1 MAVVLLQR
9 ANDWT
14 PEHESLELAT
24 RLENG
29 RPQALLALQQGL
41 FVDDGDYGDDLHFA
55 YVQFPAALNEALVR
69 NNQWLD
75 VSLLR
80 RIAHGRA
87 HRYVVDN
94 QYAARDRMRRA
105 TSSETS
111 SHVTR
116 VRSHNRVRGYQSS
129 IEQSVA
135 DADTERRADG
145 YLREQ
150 ARLQLMNVRID
161 PAALGQSS
169 SSLLRIA
176 QGITYNGMSDDAL
189 ALLFGATYA
198 PNQPEQPKAVEEPL
212 KPSEAAPVD
221 WRKRS
226 VRFKR

>member
-41 FVDDGDYGDDLHFA
+41 FVDHGDYGDDLHFA

-145 YLREQ
+145 YLRER
-150 ARLQLMNVRID
+150 ARLELMNVRID

-176 QGITYNGMSDDAL
+176 QGITDNGMSDDAL

-198 PNQPEQPKAVEEPL
+198 PNPPAPPKAVEEPL
-212 KPSEAAPVD
+212 KPSGAAPVD

>member
-1 MAVVLLQR
+1 MAWASSSALRVCGDLRVLRGCRSSIGARGIGARGIGRGTRVRIRVGVV
-9 ANDWT
+9 
-14 PEHESLELAT
+14 
-24 RLENG
+24 G
-29 RPQALLALQQGL
+29 
-41 FVDDGDYGDDLHFA
+41 
-55 YVQFPAALNEALVR
+55 
-69 NNQWLD
+69 
-75 VSLLR
+75 
-80 RIAHGRA
+80 
-87 HRYVVDN
+87 
-94 QYAARDRMRRA
+94 
-105 TSSETS
+105 

-116 VRSHNRVRGYQSS
+116 VRSRNRVRGYQSS

-198 PNQPEQPKAVEEPL
+198 PNPPEQPKAVEEPL

>member
-9 ANDWT
+9 ASDWT

-135 DADTERRADG
+135 DADTERRA
-145 YLREQ
+145 
-150 ARLQLMNVRID
+150 VF
-161 PAALGQSS
+161 
-169 SSLLRIA
+169 LLA
-176 QGITYNGMSDDAL
+176 
-189 ALLFGATYA
+189 
-198 PNQPEQPKAVEEPL
+198 
-212 KPSEAAPVD
+212 
-221 WRKRS
+221 
-226 VRFKR
+226 

>member
-41 FVDDGDYGDDLHFA
+41 FVDDGDYELDLHFA

-176 QGITYNGMSDDAL
+176 QGITDNGMSDDAL

-198 PNQPEQPKAVEEPL
+198 PNPPEQPKAVEEPL

>member
-9 ANDWT
+9 ASDWT

-41 FVDDGDYGDDLHFA
+41 FVDDGDYELDLHFA
-55 YVQFPAALNEALVR
+55 YVQFPAALNEALAR

-116 VRSHNRVRGYQSS
+116 VRSRNRVRGYQSS

-176 QGITYNGMSDDAL
+176 QGITDNGMSDDAL

-198 PNQPEQPKAVEEPL
+198 PNPPAPPKAVEEPL
-212 KPSEAAPVD
+212 KPSGAAPVD

>member
-9 ANDWT
+9 ASDWT

-29 RPQALLALQQGL
+29 RPQALLALRQGL

-80 RIAHGRA
+80 RTAHGRA

-105 TSSETS
+105 TSSETR

-116 VRSHNRVRGYQSS
+116 VRSRNRVRGYQSS

-145 YLREQ
+145 YLRER
-150 ARLQLMNVRID
+150 ARLELMNVRID

-176 QGITYNGMSDDAL
+176 QGITDNGMSDDAL

-198 PNQPEQPKAVEEPL
+198 PNPPAPPKAVEEPL
-212 KPSEAAPVD
+212 KPSGAAPVD

>member
-9 ANDWT
+9 ASDWT

-55 YVQFPAALNEALVR
+55 YVQFPAALNEALAR

-116 VRSHNRVRGYQSS
+116 VRSRNRVRGYQSS

-198 PNQPEQPKAVEEPL
+198 PNPPEQPKAVEEPL

>member
-9 ANDWT
+9 ASDWT

-116 VRSHNRVRGYQSS
+116 VRSRNRVRGYQSS

-198 PNQPEQPKAVEEPL
+198 PNPPAPPKAVEEPL

>member
-9 ANDWT
+9 ASDWT

-116 VRSHNRVRGYQSS
+116 VRSRNRVRGYQSS

-145 YLREQ
+145 YFREQ

-176 QGITYNGMSDDAL
+176 QGITDNGMSDDAL

-198 PNQPEQPKAVEEPL
+198 PNPPAPPKAVEEPL
-212 KPSEAAPVD
+212 KPSGAAPVD

>member
-29 RPQALLALQQGL
+29 RPQALLALQQEL
-41 FVDDGDYGDDLHFA
+41 FVDDGDYGGDLHFA

-94 QYAARDRMRRA
+94 QYAARDRMHRA

-176 QGITYNGMSDDAL
+176 QGITDNGMSDDAL

-198 PNQPEQPKAVEEPL
+198 PNPPAPPKAVEEPL
-212 KPSEAAPVD
+212 KPSGAAPVD

>member
-29 RPQALLALQQGL
+29 RPQALLALRQGL

-116 VRSHNRVRGYQSS
+116 VRSRNRVRGYQSS

-198 PNQPEQPKAVEEPL
+198 PNPPEQPKAVEEPL

>member
-29 RPQALLALQQGL
+29 RPQALLALRQGL

-55 YVQFPAALNEALVR
+55 YVRFPAALNEALAR

-135 DADTERRADG
+135 DADAERRADG

-176 QGITYNGMSDDAL
+176 QGITDNGMSDDAL

-198 PNQPEQPKAVEEPL
+198 PNPPAPPKAVEEPL
-212 KPSEAAPVD
+212 KPSGAAPVD

>member
-9 ANDWT
+9 ASDWT

-29 RPQALLALQQGL
+29 RPQALLALRQGL

-55 YVQFPAALNEALVR
+55 YVRFPAALNEALAR

-105 TSSETS
+105 TSFETS

-116 VRSHNRVRGYQSS
+116 VRSRNRVRGYQSS

-198 PNQPEQPKAVEEPL
+198 PNPPEQPKAVEEPL

>member
-29 RPQALLALQQGL
+29 RPQALLALRQEL

-116 VRSHNRVRGYQSS
+116 VRSRNRVRGYQSS

-176 QGITYNGMSDDAL
+176 QGITDNGMSDDAL

-198 PNQPEQPKAVEEPL
+198 PNPPEQPKAVEEPL

>member
-9 ANDWT
+9 ASDWT

-116 VRSHNRVRGYQSS
+116 VRSRNRVRGYQSS

-198 PNQPEQPKAVEEPL
+198 PNPPEQPKAVEEPL

>member
-9 ANDWT
+9 ASDWT

-29 RPQALLALQQGL
+29 RPQALLALRQEL

-80 RIAHGRA
+80 RTAHGRA

-116 VRSHNRVRGYQSS
+116 VRSRNRVRGYQSS

-198 PNQPEQPKAVEEPL
+198 PNPPAPPKAVEEPL

>member
-9 ANDWT
+9 ASDWT

-29 RPQALLALQQGL
+29 RPQALLALRQGL

-87 HRYVVDN
+87 HRYVVGN

-116 VRSHNRVRGYQSS
+116 VRSVNRLRDYRNQIAQHTS
-129 IEQSVA
+129 
-135 DADTERRADG
+135 DADNERRADG
-145 YLREQ
+145 YLRER
-150 ARLQLMNVRID
+150 ARLELMNVRID
-161 PAALGQSS
+161 PAALRQPY
-169 SSLLRIA
+169 SSLLRLA
-176 QGITYNGMSDDAL
+176 QGITDNRMSDDAL

-198 PNQPEQPKAVEEPL
+198 PNPPEQPKAVEEPL

>member
-161 PAALGQSS
+161 PAALGQSY

-176 QGITYNGMSDDAL
+176 QGITDNGMSDDAL

-198 PNQPEQPKAVEEPL
+198 PNPPAPPKAVEEPL
-212 KPSEAAPVD
+212 KPSGAAPVD

>member
-41 FVDDGDYGDDLHFA
+41 FVDDGDYELDLHFA

-94 QYAARDRMRRA
+94 QYAARDRMCRA

-116 VRSHNRVRGYQSS
+116 VRSRNRARGYQSS

-176 QGITYNGMSDDAL
+176 QGITDNGMSDDAL

-198 PNQPEQPKAVEEPL
+198 PNPPAPPKAVEEPL
-212 KPSEAAPVD
+212 KPSGAAPVD

>member
-9 ANDWT
+9 ASDWT

-29 RPQALLALQQGL
+29 RPQALLALRQEL

-116 VRSHNRVRGYQSS
+116 VRSRNRVRGYQSS

-198 PNQPEQPKAVEEPL
+198 PNPPEQPKAVEEPL

>member
-80 RIAHGRA
+80 RTAHGRA

-116 VRSHNRVRGYQSS
+116 VRSRNRVRGYQSS

-198 PNQPEQPKAVEEPL
+198 PNPPEQPKAVEEPL

>member
-9 ANDWT
+9 ASDWT

-29 RPQALLALQQGL
+29 RPQALLALRQGL

-69 NNQWLD
+69 DNQWLD

-105 TSSETS
+105 TSFETS

-116 VRSHNRVRGYQSS
+116 VRSRNRVRGYQSS

-198 PNQPEQPKAVEEPL
+198 PNPPEQPKAVEEPL

>member
-55 YVQFPAALNEALVR
+55 YVQFPAALNEALAR

-116 VRSHNRVRGYQSS
+116 VRSRNRVRGYQSS

-176 QGITYNGMSDDAL
+176 QGITDNGMSDDAL

-198 PNQPEQPKAVEEPL
+198 PNPPEQPKAVEEPL

>member
-9 ANDWT
+9 ASDWT

-105 TSSETS
+105 TSFETS

-116 VRSHNRVRGYQSS
+116 VRSRNRVRGYQSS

-198 PNQPEQPKAVEEPL
+198 PNPPEQPKAVEEPL

>member
-9 ANDWT
+9 ASDWT

-116 VRSHNRVRGYQSS
+116 VRSRNRARGYQSS

-198 PNQPEQPKAVEEPL
+198 PNPPEQPKAVEEPL

>member
-29 RPQALLALQQGL
+29 RPQALLALRQGL

-55 YVQFPAALNEALVR
+55 YVRFPAALNEALAR

-105 TSSETS
+105 TSFETS

-116 VRSHNRVRGYQSS
+116 VRSRNRVRGYQSS

-198 PNQPEQPKAVEEPL
+198 PNPPEQPKAVEEPL

>member
-9 ANDWT
+9 ASDWT

-55 YVQFPAALNEALVR
+55 YVQFPAALNEALAR

-111 SHVTR
+111 SHVAR
-116 VRSHNRVRGYQSS
+116 VRSRNRVRGYQSS

-150 ARLQLMNVRID
+150 AILQLMNVRID

-176 QGITYNGMSDDAL
+176 QGITDNGMSDDAL

-198 PNQPEQPKAVEEPL
+198 PNPPAPPKAVEEPL
-212 KPSEAAPVD
+212 KPSGAAPVD

-226 VRFKR
+226 VRLKR

>member
-1 MAVVLLQR
+1 MVLLQR
-9 ANDWT
+9 ASDWT

-29 RPQALLALQQGL
+29 RPQALLALRQGL

-116 VRSHNRVRGYQSS
+116 VRSRNRVRGYQSS

-169 SSLLRIA
+169 SSLLRVA

-198 PNQPEQPKAVEEPL
+198 PNPPEQPKAVEEPL

>member
-1 MAVVLLQR
+1 
-9 ANDWT
+9 
-14 PEHESLELAT
+14 
-24 RLENG
+24 
-29 RPQALLALQQGL
+29 
-41 FVDDGDYGDDLHFA
+41 
-55 YVQFPAALNEALVR
+55 VR

-94 QYAARDRMRRA
+94 QYAARDLMRRA

-116 VRSHNRVRGYQSS
+116 VRSRNRARGYQSS

-176 QGITYNGMSDDAL
+176 QGITDNGMSDDAL

-198 PNQPEQPKAVEEPL
+198 PNPPAPPKAVEEPL
-212 KPSEAAPVD
+212 KPSGAAPVD

>member
-9 ANDWT
+9 ASDWT

-41 FVDDGDYGDDLHFA
+41 FVDDGDYELDLHFA
-55 YVQFPAALNEALVR
+55 YVQFPAALNEALAR

-111 SHVTR
+111 SHVAR
-116 VRSHNRVRGYQSS
+116 VRSRNRVRGYQSS

-150 ARLQLMNVRID
+150 AILQLMNVRID

-176 QGITYNGMSDDAL
+176 QGITDNGMSDDAL

-198 PNQPEQPKAVEEPL
+198 PNPPAPPKAVEEPL
-212 KPSEAAPVD
+212 KPSGAAPVD

-226 VRFKR
+226 VRLKR